1 MARRLH
7 IPMLK
12 RIRLTEY
19 IRETD
24 WILLLLCAVTSVY
37 GTLMVHSAT
46 IVDIEGRAP
55 FSRDT
60 RTMILAVLMGLALSV
75 AISLIDCN
83 FITKLYPLIGAVSI
97 LMMLVLFIPGVGVGP
112 AERQD
117 AKTWIRLGSLYF
129 QPSELV
135 KIGFIITF
143 GVHLDLV
150 SDRLREI
157 KQLIFLCIHGMIP
170 VGLVILSGDLGSALV
185 FMAIFIVM
193 MFCAGVQLRYFL
205 IGVAGVCAA
214 APGVWYF
221 LFSNTQKERF
231 LGLFYP
237 DLYKDIMYQ
246 QNYGLEAIQHGGLL
260 GQGLFHG
267 EYTQIGLVPES
278 ENDMIFTC
286 IGEELGLVGCIA
298 CLLLLLA
305 ISLRMLQTGSRSL
318 QKSTELMCYGMA
330 TMISFQVLV
339 NIGMCLKILPVIGI
353 TLPFFSAGGSSNLC
367 IYIGVGLILSIYR
380 ANKEGEIVNVRLT
393 NFEE

>member
-1 MARRLH
+1 
-7 IPMLK
+7 MLNKNK
-12 RIRLTEY
+12 RSEL

-24 WILLLLCAVTSVY
+24 WILLLLCAAASAF
-37 GTLMVHSAT
+37 GILMVHSAT
-46 IVDIEGRAP
+46 IVDIEGGAP
-55 FSRDT
+55 ISRDT
-60 RTMILAVLMGLALSV
+60 RTMILAVLMGIVLSV
-75 AISLIDCN
+75 AISLIDYN
-83 FITKLYPLIGAVSI
+83 FITKLYPLIGAISI

-117 AKTWIRLGSLYF
+117 AKTWIRIGSGLYF

-143 GVHLDLV
+143 GMHLDLV

-231 LGLFYP
+231 LGLIYP

-267 EYTQIGLVPES
+267 SYTQIGLVPES

-286 IGEELGLVGCIA
+286 IGEELGLVGCVA
-298 CLLLLLA
+298 CLGLLLL
-305 ISLRMLQTGSRSL
+305 ISLRMIRNGSRSL
-318 QKSTELMCYGMA
+318 IKSTELMCYGMA

-367 IYIGVGLILSIYR
+367 IYIGVGLIMSIYR
-380 ANKEGEIVNVRLT
+380 ANKEGEIVNLRLM
-393 NFEE
+393 NFD

>member
-1 MARRLH
+1 
-7 IPMLK
+7 MLK
-12 RIRLTEY
+12 KNKRSEL

-24 WILLLLCAVTSVY
+24 WILLLLCAAASAF
-37 GTLMVHSAT
+37 GILMVHSAT
-46 IVDIEGRAP
+46 IVDIEGGAP
-55 FSRDT
+55 ISRDT
-60 RTMILAVLMGLALSV
+60 RTMILAVLMGIVLSV
-75 AISLIDCN
+75 AISLIDYN

-117 AKTWIRLGSLYF
+117 AKTWIRIGSSLYF

-143 GVHLDLV
+143 GMHLDLV

-157 KQLIFLCIHGMIP
+157 KQLILLCIHGMIP

-205 IGVAGVCAA
+205 IGGAGVCAA

-231 LGLFYP
+231 LGLIYP
-237 DLYKDIMYQ
+237 ELYKDIMYQ

-267 EYTQIGLVPES
+267 SYTQIGLVPES

-286 IGEELGLVGCIA
+286 IGEELGLVGCVA
-298 CLLLLLA
+298 CLGLLLL
-305 ISLRMLQTGSRSL
+305 ISLRMIRNGSRSL
-318 QKSTELMCYGMA
+318 IKSTELMCYGMA

-367 IYIGVGLILSIYR
+367 IYIGVGLVLSIYR

-393 NFEE
+393 NVFD

>member
-1 MARRLH
+1 
-7 IPMLK
+7 MLK
-12 RIRLTEY
+12 QNRLSEY

-24 WILLLLCAVTSVY
+24 WIMLLLCAVTSAY
-37 GTLMVHSAT
+37 GVLMVHSAT

-60 RTMILAVLMGLALSV
+60 RTMILAVMMGLAVSV
-75 AISLIDCN
+75 VISLIDCN
-83 FITKLYPLIGAVSI
+83 LITKLYPLIGAVSI

-117 AKTWIRLGSLYF
+117 AKTWIRLGSLFF

-157 KQLIFLCIHGMIP
+157 KHLIFLCVHGMIP

-193 MFCAGVQLRYFL
+193 MFCAGVQLRYFF
-205 IGVAGVCAA
+205 IGIAAVCAA

-231 LGLFYP
+231 LGLIYP
-237 DLYKDIMYQ
+237 DLYEDIMYQ
-246 QNYGLEAIQHGGLL
+246 QNYGLEAIRHGGLL
-260 GQGLFHG
+260 GQGLFKG
-267 EYTQIGLVPES
+267 VYTQAGMVPES

-286 IGEELGLVGCIA
+286 VGEELGLVGCVA
-298 CLLLLLA
+298 CLLLLLL
-305 ISLRMLQTGSRSL
+305 ISLHMIRTGSHSL
-318 QKSTELMCYGMA
+318 VKSTELMCYGMA
-330 TMISFQVLV
+330 TMVSFQVLV

-367 IYIGVGLILSIYR
+367 LYIGVGLILSIYR

-393 NFEE
+393 NVFE